1 MSSSTRSSIAS
12 HLAGPAPAA
21 VALIVAFILAVR
33 GTSLLYPPDYS
44 VTGWLWAL
52 GATVLAAF
60 AFASLQRRAGEHL
73 LPARPAP
80 FVPLRRM
87 AIGFGLM
94 LAGLALAVVTVV
106 SLSLYDNHQTMRWLW
121 IGGLTLMVFGAA
133 VVGAL
138 GPANGRQKRGRKG
151 NEGGEGQEGTEQSP
165 AAAAGADSAGL
176 RDRRLLWLELG
187 GVALL
192 MLLAIFLRIY
202 RLNQMPPGIFVDE
215 TNAALDALRIM
226 EGRPDSLFGTGW
238 FETPTMYAFYLVAL
252 FKFLGTTFV
261 ALKAAS
267 LIPAILTVAAMYPLA
282 RLLFGIPTAFAATFI
297 LAVSRWHITMSR
309 WGWNEVA
316 PLLFMILALYF
327 LLRAV
332 RDKRASDYALG
343 GLFLGLGH
351 YTYLASRLTL
361 VLVLLY
367 LLYRL
372 VFERGFLRRQW
383 RGLVIFFVLY
393 LAVISPLLVTY
404 VRNPFTFSN
413 RSSQVSIL
421 NDMQAAYLAQ
431 QTPAPKIVGQVM
443 RALGQPK
450 EISLL
455 PLQESIVRHLEMFHA
470 AGDRNPRHNL
480 PGAPMVDPVTGSL
493 LILALGFA
501 LFQVFR
507 PNQAPD
513 GPGDVVAGVSGGHR
527 YALLLLWLLVPLL
540 GGILT
545 RLDEAPQAYRTLA
558 AVGGVA
564 LLAGDASVRSVR
576 VFNSLL
582 RREAGDVRWVQ
593 WIPAGAMALLLLWGA
608 NLNYRLY
615 FDVQAKDGRVWQAF
629 SPIETTV
636 ASEVAARMDDHSL
649 YLSPRLYHFS
659 PLKFLTYRSPAEGG
673 GGLDHPAYQLA
684 DPVSDLPISDP
695 FAQDALFL
703 LDTYYQDVPE
713 LFTSYYPSA
722 AFELVE
728 GPGGN
733 PLYLSVTVSGEEI
746 AALQGLLGVYTQQTG
761 AQGVVETYAGGS
773 RFVWPT
779 SLAAADAGGDAT
791 AQWVGS
797 LLIPASGLYDFAVDG
812 PGELTLDGQP
822 WSGQQFLG
830 KGLHA
835 FEVQQTEPGT
845 DAVIVV
851 SWLAPG
857 QTENDLI
864 PPNYF
869 FTVQPPTHGLTG
881 QYFEGELWEGEPAF
895 TRVDPMLLFAWPE
908 QEPWPAPFSV
918 RWTGTLTAP
927 SSGIYRFQIN
937 ADDGVRMWLDGELVG
952 ESMQPDNV
960 NMIDTEVVLD
970 AGPHDVRIDY
980 FQRGGGKALEFW
992 WQPPGEQLRPV
1003 PPDVLSP

>member
-1 MSSSTRSSIAS
+1 MT
-12 HLAGPAPAA
+12 GPVPAA
-21 VALIVAFILAVR
+21 VALIVAFVLAVR

-44 VTGWLWAL
+44 ASGWLWAL
-52 GATVLAAF
+52 AATLLAAF
-60 AFASLQRRAGEHL
+60 AFANLQRREGEQL
-73 LPARPAP
+73 LAARPAP

-87 AIGFGLM
+87 ATGFVLM
-94 LAGLALAVVTVV
+94 LVGLALAIVTVV

-121 IGGLTLMVFGAA
+121 IGGLTLLVFGAA

-138 GPANGRQKRGRKG
+138 GPVEGKRDSRERTEKR
-151 NEGGEGQEGTEQSP
+151 ETGEG
-165 AAAAGADSAGL
+165 
-176 RDRRLLWLELG
+176 RRERRMLWLELG

-192 MLLAIFLRIY
+192 MVLAIFLRIY

-226 EGRPDSLFGTGW
+226 EGRPDSIFGTGW
-238 FETPTMYAFYLVAL
+238 FETPTLYAFYLVAL

-282 RLLFGIPTAFAATFI
+282 RLLFGIPTAFAATFV

-343 GLFLGLGH
+343 GLFLGLSH
-351 YTYLASRLTL
+351 YTYLSSRL
-361 VLVLLY
+361 VLLTVLLY
-367 LLYRL
+367 LLYRV

-383 RGLVIFFVLY
+383 RGLIIFFVLY

-431 QTPAPKIVGQVM
+431 QTPAPKIVGQAM

-455 PLQESIVRHLEMFHA
+455 PLQESIIRHLEMFHA

-507 PNQAPD
+507 PNPAPD
-513 GPGDVVAGVSGGHR
+513 GPGDVVTGVSGGHR

-558 AVGGVA
+558 SVGAVA

-582 RREAGDVRWVQ
+582 RREAGETRWIV

-608 NLNYRLY
+608 TINYRLY

-636 ASEVAARMDDHSL
+636 ASEVAAQMDDHNI

-659 PLKFLTYRSPAEGG
+659 PLTFLTYHSPAAGG
-673 GGLDHPAYQLA
+673 GGLEHPAYQLA

-703 LDTYYQDVPE
+703 LDTYYENVPE
-713 LFTSYYPSA
+713 LFTTYYPGAS
-722 AFELVE
+722 FELVE

-733 PLYLSVTVSGEEI
+733 PLYLSVTVPGEEI
-746 AALQGLLGVYTQQTG
+746 AALQGLLGVYTQQPGT
-761 AQGVVETYAGGS
+761 QGIVQTYGGGS
-773 RFVWPT
+773 RFVWPP
-779 SLAAADAGGDAT
+779 SLAAGASADAT

-797 LLIPASGLYDFAVDG
+797 LLIPASGLYDFAIEG
-812 PGELTLDGQP
+812 PGEFTLDGQP

-835 FEVQQTEPGT
+835 FAVQQTEPGT

-851 SWLAPG
+851 SWLTPG

-869 FTVQPPTHGLTG
+869 FSVAPPTRGLTG
-881 QYFEGELWEGEPAF
+881 QYFQGELWEGEPAF

-918 RWTGTLTAP
+918 RWTGTLAAP
-927 SSGIYRFQIN
+927 SSGLYRFQVN
-937 ADDGVRMWLDGELVG
+937 ADDGVRLWLDGELAG

-960 NMIDTEVVLD
+960 NMIDAEVALD
-970 AGPHDVRIDY
+970 AGPHDIRIDY
-980 FQRGGGKALEFW
+980 FQRGGGKALELW
-992 WQPPGEQLRPV
+992 WQPPGEQLQPV
-1003 PPDVLSP
+1003 PPGVLAPQVR

>member
-12 HLAGPAPAA
+12 QAAGPVPAA
-21 VALIVAFILAVR
+21 VALIVAFVLAVR

-44 VTGWLWAL
+44 ANGWLWAL
-52 GATVLAAF
+52 AATLLAAF
-60 AFASLQRRAGEHL
+60 AFASLQRREGER
-73 LPARPAP
+73 LPAARPAP
-80 FVPLRRM
+80 FVPLPRM
-87 AIGFGLM
+87 ATGFVLM
-94 LAGLALAVVTVV
+94 LAGLALAIVTVV
-106 SLSLYDNHQTMRWLW
+106 SLSLYDNHETMRWVW
-121 IGGLTLMVFGAA
+121 VGGLTLLVFGAA

-138 GPANGRQKRGRKG
+138 GPVDGRREKTEEAENEEGERGR
-151 NEGGEGQEGTEQSP
+151 EGAT
-165 AAAAGADSAGL
+165 
-176 RDRRLLWLELG
+176 DRRLLWLELG

-226 EGRPDSLFGTGW
+226 EGRPDSIFGTGW

-282 RLLFGIPTAFAATFI
+282 RLMFGIPTAFAATFI
-297 LAVSRWHITMSR
+297 LAVSRWHMTMSR

-327 LLRAV
+327 LLRAA

-367 LLYRL
+367 LLYR
-372 VFERGFLRRQW
+372 VAFERGFVRRQW
-383 RGLVIFFVLY
+383 RGLIIFFALY

-404 VRNPFTFSN
+404 VRNPFTYSN

-455 PLQESIVRHLEMFHA
+455 PLQESAIRHLEMFLA

-480 PGAPMVDPVTGSL
+480 PGAPMLDPVTGSL

-507 PNQAPD
+507 PNASPD
-513 GPGDVVAGVSGGHR
+513 GPGDVVAGISGGHR
-527 YALLLLWLLVPLL
+527 FALLLLWLLVPLL

-593 WIPAGAMALLLLWGA
+593 WIPAGAMALLLVWGA
-608 NLNYRLY
+608 TLNYRLY

-659 PLKFLTYRSPAEGG
+659 PLKFLTYRSVADGG

-713 LFTSYYPSA
+713 LFTTYYPGAS
-722 AFELVE
+722 FELVE

-733 PLYLSVTVSGEEI
+733 PLYLSVTVPGEEI
-746 AALQGLLGVYTQQTG
+746 AALQGLLGVYTQQAGT
-761 AQGVVETYAGGS
+761 QGVVETYTGGS
-773 RFVWPT
+773 RFAWPPA
-779 SLAAADAGGDAT
+779 LAADAGEAPT

-812 PGELTLDGQP
+812 PGEFTLDGQS
-822 WSGQQFLG
+822 WTGQKFLG

-851 SWLAPG
+851 SWLTPG
-857 QTENDLI
+857 QNENDLV

-869 FTVQPPTHGLTG
+869 FTVQPPARGLTG

-918 RWTGTLTAP
+918 RWTGTLTALV
-927 SSGIYRFQIN
+927 SGVYRFQIN
-937 ADDGVRMWLDGELVG
+937 ADDGVRMWLDGELAG

-960 NMIDTEVVLD
+960 NLIDTEVVLD

-1003 PPDVLSP
+1003 PPGVLAP